1 MSPIKLAKSR
11 TTIGGLIR
19 IRFPSTTTSS
29 ADELTESSFAS
40 TELLPALDALG
51 GDGKADLPAVV
62 GGGGAEARVE
72 GGGGT
77 AGAFVGGG
85 DTSGVT
91 TFGLSFSA
99 SAFFASSLSFFSSS
113 ISVLLLT
120 MGAFL
125 EVWLFSACSGLVST
139 STSTFSFSTKAENSS
154 MMD

>member
-29 ADELTESSFAS
+29 SDELSDSSFAS
-40 TELLPALDALG
+40 TELLITVEAIG
-51 GDGKADLPAVV
+51 GAGNADLPAVV

-77 AGAFVGGG
+77 EGAVEGAAG
-85 DTSGVT
+85 TSGVT
-91 TFGLSFSA
+91 TLGLSFSS

-120 MGAFL
+120 IGAFA
-125 EVWLFSACSGLVST
+125 EVLLFSAFSGSVLRSG
-139 STSTFSFSTKAENSS
+139 STFSFSLKAENSS